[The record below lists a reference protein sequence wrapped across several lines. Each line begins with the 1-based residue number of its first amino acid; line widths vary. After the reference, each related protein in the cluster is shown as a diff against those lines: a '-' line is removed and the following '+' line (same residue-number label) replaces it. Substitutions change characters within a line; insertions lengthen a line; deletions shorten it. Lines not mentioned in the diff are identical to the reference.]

1 MSNHARILILLVVA
15 WGSSALPCYAA
26 SWGIADGGDTSA
38 INVSRDALVLDV
50 AVQDSINVDGEPGAV
65 GSCAVDTVSCRSIML
80 GDSVRHMPVNK
91 DAFRFRYDPRKEEMM
106 NDPWIGD
113 ILKAI
118 IYNR

>member
-1 MSNHARILILLVVA
+1 
-15 WGSSALPCYAA
+15 
-26 SWGIADGGDTSA
+26 
-38 INVSRDALVLDV
+38 
-50 AVQDSINVDGEPGAV
+50 
-65 GSCAVDTVSCRSIML
+65 ML